1 MPLCFYKTCL
11 DNSSLTKEIQRGFFC
26 FYEKRQKVKI
36 VFRVR
41 FAESSEG
48 GSANAEL

>member
-1 MPLCFYKTCL
+1 MPLYKTCL
-11 DNSSLTKEIQRGFFC
+11 DNSSLTKEIQKGFFFC

-36 VFRVR
+36 VCRVR

-48 GSANAEL
+48 GSVNAKL